1 MSHSLNIESDN
12 YFYNGNIQ
20 PVFFPYKIST
30 VELNRKDIILISQSF
45 ISNLWSRYFNLR
57 ILWPYLSPYRH
68 TYNFEKMS
76 TNLNDTLP
84 LSTENYNENVI
95 EISDDEKTYY
105 GSNFSISEDSEDS
118 SIQFL
123 CEIINL
129 ENSNSQNLQAP
140 NMICRAIL
148 LELLQEM
155 IE

>member
-1 MSHSLNIESDN
+1 
-12 YFYNGNIQ
+12 
-20 PVFFPYKIST
+20 
-30 VELNRKDIILISQSF
+30 
-45 ISNLWSRYFNLR
+45 
-57 ILWPYLSPYRH
+57 
-68 TYNFEKMS
+68 MS
-76 TNLNDTLP
+76 TNLNDNIP
-84 LSTENYNENVI
+84 LSTDNYNENVI

-105 GSNFSISEDSEDS
+105 GSDFSISEDSEDS

>member
-1 MSHSLNIESDN
+1 
-12 YFYNGNIQ
+12 
-20 PVFFPYKIST
+20 
-30 VELNRKDIILISQSF
+30 
-45 ISNLWSRYFNLR
+45 
-57 ILWPYLSPYRH
+57 
-68 TYNFEKMS
+68 MS

-84 LSTENYNENVI
+84 LSTDNYNENVK
-95 EISDDEKTYY
+95 EISDDERTYY
-105 GSNFSISEDSEDS
+105 GSDFSNSEASDDS

>member
-1 MSHSLNIESDN
+1 
-12 YFYNGNIQ
+12 
-20 PVFFPYKIST
+20 
-30 VELNRKDIILISQSF
+30 
-45 ISNLWSRYFNLR
+45 
-57 ILWPYLSPYRH
+57 
-68 TYNFEKMS
+68 MS

-105 GSNFSISEDSEDS
+105 GSDFSISEDSEDS

>member
-1 MSHSLNIESDN
+1 MTTS
-12 YFYNGNIQ
+12 
-20 PVFFPYKIST
+20 
-30 VELNRKDIILISQSF
+30 
-45 ISNLWSRYFNLR
+45 
-57 ILWPYLSPYRH
+57 
-68 TYNFEKMS
+68 
-76 TNLNDTLP
+76 LNDTLP
-84 LSTENYNENVI
+84 LSIENTNEEVI

-105 GSNFSISEDSEDS
+105 GSDFSFSEDSEDS